1 MSQNLRGAAAAY
13 DATQADLAGL
23 KGLFTAPHNDRKR
36 ELLRERLDAAFHNL
50 VTCRR
55 LLDRAD
61 GDERFV
67 IAPTIGSGVET
78 NVVPLRRAAS

>member
-1 MSQNLRGAAAAY
+1 VSENLRSAAAAY
-13 DATQADLAGL
+13 AATQASLAGL
-23 KGLFTAPHNDRKR
+23 TGLFAAPSNDRKR
-36 ELLRERLDAAFHNL
+36 ELLHERLDAAFHHL

-67 IAPTIGSGVET
+67 IDPLADT
-78 NVVPLRRAAS
+78 NVVQLRRAAR